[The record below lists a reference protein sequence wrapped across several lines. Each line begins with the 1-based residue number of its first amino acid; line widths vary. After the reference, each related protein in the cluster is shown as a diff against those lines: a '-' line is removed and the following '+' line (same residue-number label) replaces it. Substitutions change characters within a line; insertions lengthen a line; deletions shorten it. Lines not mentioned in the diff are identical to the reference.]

1 MVAMTAGNF
10 SRPGAIDL
18 SALRAPTGPAQPS
31 GQPGAGGAF
40 VTEVTEASF
49 QAEVMERSLSVPVVI
64 DFWAQWCGPCR
75 QLSPI
80 LERLAAEY
88 AGRFL
93 LAKVDVDSNQQLAAA
108 VGAQSIPLVIA
119 VVGGQPV
126 PLFQGALPEAEVR
139 RYLDELL
146 KVAAAN
152 GVAGRLAASDGAADD
167 PAGGPAGAAS
177 PAEEPPLSAGEAALR
192 RGDVEAAVAA
202 YEQALAANPAD
213 AEAASGLARAQLIRR
228 GRDQDPAT
236 LRAAAAADG
245 SDVAAQT
252 AVADLDV
259 LGGHVEDAFSRLL
272 DLVANTSGS
281 DRDEARRHLLSL
293 FTVVGD
299 DDPRVRSARQR
310 LVATLF

>member
-1 MVAMTAGNF
+1 MGAMTAGNF

-18 SALRAPTGPAQPS
+18 SALRAPAGPAQPS
-31 GQPGAGGAF
+31 GQPGAAGAF
-40 VTEVTEASF
+40 VTDVTEATF

-152 GVAGRLAASDGAADD
+152 GVAGRLAASDGADE
-167 PAGGPAGAAS
+167 PAGGPAAEA
-177 PAEEPPLSAGEAALR
+177 PAAEEPPGSAGEAALL
-192 RGDVEAAVAA
+192 RGDVDAAVAA

-213 AEAASGLARAQLIRR
+213 AEAASGLARAQLVRR
-228 GRDQDPAT
+228 GRGQDPAK
-236 LRAAAAADG
+236 LRAAAAADR
-245 SDVAAQT
+245 SDVAAQA

-259 LGGHVEDAFSRLL
+259 LGGHVEDAFARLL

-281 DRDEARRHLLSL
+281 ERDQARRHLLSL